1 MLDIGLHPLLKPF
14 LSKSLDHYVIIMLN
28 NECFAYFQWDEDIEV
43 SDITREYG
51 DIEWLHHNIITQN
64 NIDGII
70 VSTLLQDFSQYSS
83 L

>member
-1 MLDIGLHPLLKPF
+1 MFVMYSSQYLF
-14 LSKSLDHYVIIMLN
+14 L
-28 NECFAYFQWDEDIEV
+28 QWDEDIEV

-70 VSTLLQDFSQYSS
+70 VCTRELFLSLYGTCNSIKHVKVLLIYFLHYER
-83 L
+83 